1 MDLSFG
7 PQKAT
12 GKTGLSYVIVTP
24 ARNEER
30 FIEATIRSVV
40 AQTHRPKRWVIVS
53 DGSIDHTD
61 EIVKSYCARHD
72 WIQLVRTPERNE
84 RHFAGKVMAFKA
96 GYAELQGTDY
106 DCIASLDADIEFDD
120 GYFEFLLGKMA
131 QDTHLGVVGTPFRE
145 GGSMY
150 DYRYV
155 SIEHVS
161 GACQLFRRACFEAIG
176 GYVPMKGGGIDHV
189 AVLTARMRGWRT
201 RTFTEKV
208 TTHHREM
215 GSAKHGQLR
224 SKYNV
229 GKLDYSLG
237 GHPLWELFRCA
248 YQMTKRPYVVGGIMI
263 FFGYFGSLITGR
275 SRPVS
280 AELLA
285 FRRREQMARL
295 RRFLRHGRTQSGAAD
310 VSVGAP
316 SGRY

>member
-1 MDLSFG
+1 MDLSVG
-7 PQKAT
+7 PQTAT
-12 GKTGLSYVIVTP
+12 GKAGLSYVIVTP

-53 DGSIDHTD
+53 DGSTD
-61 EIVKSYCARHD
+61 RTDDIVKSYCARHD
-72 WIQLVRTPERNE
+72 WVQLVRTPKRKE

-96 GYAELQGTDY
+96 GYDELQGLDY

-131 QDTHLGVVGTPFRE
+131 QDARLGVVGTPFRE
-145 GGSMY
+145 GDSTY

-161 GACQLFRRACFEAIG
+161 GACQMFRRACFEEIG
-176 GYVPMKGGGIDHV
+176 GYVPMKGGGIDHA
-189 AVLTARMRGWRT
+189 AVLTARMKGWRT

-215 GSAKHGQLR
+215 GSAKHGLLR
-224 SKYNV
+224 SKYTV

-248 YQMTKRPYVVGGIMI
+248 YQMTKRPYVLGGIMI
-263 FFGYFGSLITGR
+263 FSGYFGSVLSGR
-275 SRPVS
+275 ERPVS
-280 AELLA
+280 AELVA
-285 FRRREQMARL
+285 FRRHEQMARL
-295 RRFLRHGRTQSGAAD
+295 RRFLRHGRSQSGAAD
-310 VSVGAP
+310 ASVGAP
-316 SGRY
+316 SGGH